1 MQIKTILVHRL
12 FKNKN
17 RINYKLNSAEEISEY
32 HFTFTGEFGYEV
44 LVWIPYLNF
53 LSHTLNIKFHIICKK
68 GLEDLYEN
76 LAASISFLERRNIGD
91 GFGDIKKQQFKNKKI
106 FTINEQCIALN
117 KNIEVAGIPFLNK
130 DIHKTIN
137 QKFYRIPIIPIQNL
151 ETIHRIVDEKIV
163 VINNKQHFNWNGEL
177 RNFYTADEL
186 AKIFNLLTLKGY
198 KIIYNDPNRLVY
210 DPSSVNTNQSDSA
223 KIDKLIS
230 RNKNITDLN
239 ALDNEDILLRN
250 RLQFILWDKAE
261 FIIGVHGGSVY
272 IPAFLGKKQY
282 IVFKSGNYFDFIE
295 LARITSTKI
304 NCHYE
309 VENLL
314 LDLENNE

>member
-1 MQIKTILVHRL
+1 MQIKTILVHSL

-17 RINYKLNSAEEISEY
+17 RINYKLNSVEEISEY

-76 LAASISFLERRNIGD
+76 LAASISFLEKRNIGD
-91 GFGDIKKQQFKNKKI
+91 GFGDIKKQQFKNRKI

-117 KNIEVAGIPFLNK
+117 KYIEVAGIPFLNK
-130 DIHKTIN
+130 NIHKTIN
-137 QKFYRIPIIPIQNL
+137 QEFYRTPIIPLKNI
-151 ETIHRIVDEKIV
+151 ETIRHLIDEKIV

-210 DPSSVNTNQSDSA
+210 DPSSVSTNQSDSA
-223 KIDKLIS
+223 KIDQLIS
-230 RNKNITDLN
+230 GNKNITDLN

-250 RLQFILWDKAE
+250 RLQFTLWDKAK

-295 LARITSTKI
+295 LGRLTNTKI